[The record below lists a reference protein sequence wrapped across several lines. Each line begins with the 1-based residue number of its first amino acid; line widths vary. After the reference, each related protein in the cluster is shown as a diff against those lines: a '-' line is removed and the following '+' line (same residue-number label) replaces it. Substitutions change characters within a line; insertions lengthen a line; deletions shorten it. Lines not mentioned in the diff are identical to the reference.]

1 MYYSTLNKL
10 LQLFVALATKF
21 FSFTNNIFMDQNAVF
36 TDMAVEFCRHKHHK
50 DDGLIRYYEV
60 EVDETMSKKLGK
72 PCGKYATLETTAVI
86 NGENKEYTR
95 VIDALTSCLKSYC
108 NGCGKV
114 LAVGLGNPDL
124 TADALGDRVFKR
136 LSVNRHLSANG
147 GNDKYLCAL
156 TPNVLGMTGIESFD
170 IISAVADRVKP
181 DAIVVIDALTAA
193 AANRI
198 ATAFQVTDSGI
209 TPGSGV
215 ENHRRRLDEKS
226 LGVRTVSVGV
236 PLVVYSST
244 IVRDYCEC
252 DSRPHCDMIVTPK
265 DVDILV
271 EDCASIIAGAINN
284 AFGGEKV
291 RA

>member
-1 MYYSTLNKL
+1 M
-10 LQLFVALATKF
+10 QLFVALAIKF
-21 FSFTNNIFMDQNAVF
+21 FCFTNNIFMDQNAVF

-50 DDGLIRYYEV
+50 DDGLIKYYEV
-60 EVDETMSKKLGK
+60 EVDEPLSKQLGK

-86 NGENKEYTR
+86 KGENSEYHR
-95 VIDALTSCLKSYC
+95 IIAALASCLKSYC
-108 NGCGKV
+108 KGCDKV

-136 LSVNRHLSANG
+136 LSVNRHLSGDDDN
-147 GNDKYLCAL
+147 KYLCAL

-170 IISAVADRVKP
+170 IISAVVDRVKP
-181 DAIVVIDALTAA
+181 NAVVVVDALTAA
-193 AANRI
+193 AASRI

-226 LGVRTVSVGV
+226 LKVRTVSVGV

-244 IVRDYCEC
+244 IVRDYCACEAQ
-252 DSRPHCDMIVTPK
+252 PQCDMIVTPK

-271 EDCASIIAGAINN
+271 EDCASIIAGAINE

>member
-1 MYYSTLNKL
+1 
-10 LQLFVALATKF
+10 
-21 FSFTNNIFMDQNAVF
+21 MDKYAVY
-36 TDMAVEFCRHKHHK
+36 TDMAVEFCKHKHDK
-50 DDGLIRYYEV
+50 DDGLIKYYEV
-60 EVDETMSKKLGK
+60 NVDESTAKRLGK
-72 PCGKYATLETTAVI
+72 PCGKYATLETTAVVK
-86 NGENKEYTR
+86 GESDKYKR
-95 VIDALTSCLKSYC
+95 VTDALSSSLKSYC
-108 NGCGKV
+108 KGCDKV
-114 LAVGLGNPDL
+114 MAVGLGNPDL

-136 LSVNRHLSANG
+136 LCVNRHLGSG
-147 GNDKYLCAL
+147 DKYLCAL

-181 DAIVVIDALTAA
+181 DVIVVVDALTAA
-193 AANRI
+193 AASRI

-215 ENHRRRLDEKS
+215 ENHRRRLDERT
-226 LGVRTVSVGV
+226 LGIRTVSVGV

-244 IVRDYCEC
+244 IVRDYCAC
-252 DSRPHCDMIVTPK
+252 DSAPHCDMIVTPK

-284 AFGGEKV
+284 AFSFGRSV

>member
-1 MYYSTLNKL
+1 
-10 LQLFVALATKF
+10 
-21 FSFTNNIFMDQNAVF
+21 MDNYAVY
-36 TDMAVEFCRHKHHK
+36 TDMAVEFCKHEHNK
-50 DDGLIRYYEV
+50 DDGLIKYYEV
-60 EVDETMSKKLGK
+60 TVDESMSARLGK
-72 PCGKYATLETTAVI
+72 PCGKYATLETSAVI
-86 NGENKEYTR
+86 NGQNDAYKR
-95 VIDALTSCLKSYC
+95 VIDALASGLKSYC
-108 NGCGKV
+108 AGCGKV
-114 LAVGLGNPDL
+114 MAVGLGNPDL

-136 LSVNRHLSANG
+136 LSVNRHLRRDGDN
-147 GNDKYLCAL
+147 YLCAL

-181 DAIVVIDALTAA
+181 DVIVVVDALTAA
-193 AANRI
+193 AASRI

-215 ENHRRRLDEKS
+215 ENHRRRLDERT

-244 IVRDYCEC
+244 IARDCCGYDGNPRCG
-252 DSRPHCDMIVTPK
+252 DMIVTPK

-284 AFGGEKV
+284 AFSFG
-291 RA
+291 R